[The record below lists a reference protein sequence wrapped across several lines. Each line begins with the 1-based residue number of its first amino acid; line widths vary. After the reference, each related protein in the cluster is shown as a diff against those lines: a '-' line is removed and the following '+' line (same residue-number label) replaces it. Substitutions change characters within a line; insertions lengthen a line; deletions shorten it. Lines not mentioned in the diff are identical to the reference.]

1 MADTVGEENGESLT
15 QETFIG
21 RRGFGDCLQQLS
33 LLLRSSFECVT
44 DAGSFASD

>member
-1 MADTVGEENGESLT
+1 MADTVSEENEESLT

-33 LLLRSSFECVT
+33 FTSVEFI
-44 DAGSFASD
+44 